1 MRPVQLADIECALR
15 HLLQVPP
22 ARRSTAMADLLTRAD
37 TADRYRKR
45 LRRRHPEFGDGTLM
59 AAALGQAVAPRPAA
73 CDAQVL
79 ACLAI
84 IITGLQENIHKTR

>member
-1 MRPVQLADIECALR
+1 MRPVQLADIESALR

-22 ARRSTAMADLLTRAD
+22 AHRGAAMADLLTRAE

-45 LRRRHPEFGDGTLM
+45 LGRRHPEFGDGTLM
-59 AAALGQAVAPRPAA
+59 AAALGQAVAPRPSA

-84 IITGLQENIHKTR
+84 VIAALQEKTGEMS